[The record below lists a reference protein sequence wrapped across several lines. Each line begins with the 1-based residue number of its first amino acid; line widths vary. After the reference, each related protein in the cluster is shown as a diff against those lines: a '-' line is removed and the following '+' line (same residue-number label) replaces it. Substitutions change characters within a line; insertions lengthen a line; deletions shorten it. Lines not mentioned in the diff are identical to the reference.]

1 MSNTIDCPT
10 CGGKS
15 KIIETNG
22 ENCFKVVDKVEL
34 LKKVIKLIVRNV
46 TSKLITKYITSRFRS
61 LVMLK

>member
-22 ENCFKVVDKVEL
+22 ENCFKVIDKVEL
-34 LKKVIKLIVRNV
+34 LKKVIKL
-46 TSKLITKYITSRFRS
+46 KKAMTKFQNEAT
-61 LVMLK
+61 LLEEELNQLKIKK